1 MKAKSQYSCMYLVPP
16 EIYTRLLDS
25 ADARE
30 KIKVQELNT
39 VEVGN
44 ENGAFPSLPDTP
56 DHTADVNTSQ
66 DNNDDDD
73 DNNDDDNNDDYNDG
87 GYGGEYNPPPRYSS
101 SSTSTQ
107 GRHSSSTDTAS
118 ETERHFQNN
127 RLNSAQN
134 RAFQLL
140 GDSDDDS
147 EVFSNNFAQQPQLP
161 QQSTSSFT
169 SSNHNLNPP
178 TNNQTLENNIGSE
191 LERVM
196 NDMIKIKKTALQ
208 QQKILQNI
216 NKKAKSRFMNTSNIQ
231 TTQRAIEYVPH
242 NAISQADISFTPP
255 QNMNSAKAIEYHPQ
269 QTTISSNAMQDVN
282 SNRALTTAT
291 VQADIP
297 NIQDSNITQSNNGA
311 RKKSYVC
318 EICKIV
324 FISSRLLTQH
334 KKDFHFPETKKIVAE
349 KNKDRYIN
357 WDDSMIQDSSITQSE
372 NIPRKKKFVCDIC
385 KISFS
390 TENLLANHKKDFHF
404 PETGEVKRGGYV
416 VWKNDKPKKK
426 RKKKNT
432 TIISL
437 KSSDI
442 SMDDSIK
449 SVDRGDVS
457 MSDSIIIPRINDTL
471 TPSMNNTS
479 MDSISVLHCKLCP
492 ATFNTQIALNR
503 HIRNIHEVDINY
515 KNKNKRGLK
524 RKIENTNGNITE
536 KTSGRKK
543 QATHFYK
550 CKLCDTHFK
559 DEKVLNRHVKNIHN
573 SNSNYKYNLP
583 QGEKRKREIPKN
595 FSYKKWK

>member
-1 MKAKSQYSCMYLVPP
+1 MKTKSQYSCMYLVPP

-56 DHTADVNTSQ
+56 DHTDVNTSQ

-73 DNNDDDNNDDYNDG
+73 DDGDNNDDNNDG
-87 GYGGEYNPPPRYSS
+87 GYGGEYNPPPNRYS

-107 GRHSSSTDTAS
+107 SRHSSSTDTAS
-118 ETERHFQNN
+118 ETERFFQNN
-127 RLNSAQN
+127 RLNTAQN

-140 GDSDDDS
+140 GDSDDD
-147 EVFSNNFAQQPQLP
+147 EVFSNNFAQQPQLNM
-161 QQSTSSFT
+161 QSASSFT
-169 SSNHNLNPP
+169 SSNHNLKNP

-191 LERVM
+191 LERIM

-208 QQKILQNI
+208 QQKMLQNI
-216 NKKAKSRFMNTSNIQ
+216 NKKAKSRFINTPNIQ
-231 TTQRAIEYVPH
+231 TTPRAIEYDPQ
-242 NAISQADISFTPP
+242 NAISQANISFTP
-255 QNMNSAKAIEYHPQ
+255 QNMNSPKAIEYHPQ
-269 QTTISSNAMQDVN
+269 PLTIPNNTTQDVN

-297 NIQDSNITQSNNGA
+297 NIQDSNITQSNNGT

-324 FISSRLLTQH
+324 FISNRLLTQH
-334 KKDFHFPETKKIVAE
+334 KKDFHFPETKKVENE
-349 KNKDRYIN
+349 KTKDRYIN
-357 WDDSMIQDSSITQSE
+357 WDDLLIQDSSITQPE
-372 NIPRKKKFVCDIC
+372 NTPRKKFFVCDIC
-385 KISFS
+385 GISFS
-390 TENLLANHKKDFHF
+390 TRNLLENHKKDFHF
-404 PETGEVKRGGYV
+404 PETGEVKRDNYV
-416 VWKNDKPKKK
+416 IWKDDKTKKKK

-437 KSSDI
+437 KSSDA
-442 SMDDSIK
+442 SMNDSTK
-449 SVDRGDVS
+449 SGDRGDVS
-457 MSDSIIIPRINDTL
+457 MSDSIIIPQINDTL
-471 TPSMNNTS
+471 TPSINNAS
-479 MDSISVLHCKLCP
+479 MDSISVLQCKLCP

-503 HIRNIHEVDINY
+503 HIRNIHEADINY
-515 KNKNKRGLK
+515 KNKNKQGLK
-524 RKIENTNGNITE
+524 RKIENTNGNIVE

-550 CKLCDTHFK
+550 CKLCGTHFK

-573 SNSNYKYNLP
+573 SNANYKYNLP
-583 QGEKRKREIPKN
+583 QGEKRKRANSKN
-595 FSYKKWK
+595 VAYKKWK

>member
-1 MKAKSQYSCMYLVPP
+1 MKSRSQYSCMYLVPP

-73 DNNDDDNNDDYNDG
+73 DNNDDNNDDYNDG
-87 GYGGEYNPPPRYSS
+87 GYGGEYNPPPNRYSS
-101 SSTSTQ
+101 SSSSTQ
-107 GRHSSSTDTAS
+107 SRHNSSTDTAS
-118 ETERHFQNN
+118 ETERFFQNN
-127 RLNSAQN
+127 RLNNAQN

-140 GDSDDDS
+140 NDSDDD
-147 EVFSNNFAQQPQLP
+147 EVFSNNFAQQAQLP
-161 QQSTSSFT
+161 MQPASSSTSS
-169 SSNHNLNPP
+169 NINLNPT
-178 TNNQTLENNIGSE
+178 TNNQPLENNIGSE
-191 LERVM
+191 LERIM
-196 NDMIKIKKTALQ
+196 NDMIKIKKTAQQ
-208 QQKILQNI
+208 QQKMLQNI
-216 NKKAKSRFMNTSNIQ
+216 NKKAKRQFMTASNIQ
-231 TTQRAIEYVPH
+231 TPRAIEYDPQ
-242 NAISQADISFTPP
+242 NGISQANISFTSP
-255 QNMNSAKAIEYHPQ
+255 QNTNSSKAIEYHPQ
-269 QTTISSNAMQDVN
+269 PTQDVN
-282 SNRALTTAT
+282 STRAVTTAT

-297 NIQDSNITQSNNGA
+297 NIQDSNITQFNNGA

-324 FISSRLLTQH
+324 FITNRLLTQH
-334 KKDFHFPETKKIVAE
+334 KKDFHFPETKNVTNE
-349 KNKDRYIN
+349 KTKDRYIN
-357 WDDSMIQDSSITQSE
+357 WDDSLIQDSDITQSE
-372 NIPRKKKFVCDIC
+372 NTPRKKNFVCNIC

-390 TENLLANHKKDFHF
+390 TENLLAKHKKDFHF
-404 PETGEVKRGGYV
+404 PETREVKRDSYMI
-416 VWKNDKPKKK
+416 WEDDKSKKKK

-437 KSSDI
+437 KSGDI
-442 SMDDSIK
+442 SMGDSIK
-449 SVDRGDVS
+449 SDDRGDVS
-457 MSDSIIIPRINDTL
+457 MSDSIIIPRINDTI
-471 TPSMNNTS
+471 TPSINTAS
-479 MDSISVLHCKLCP
+479 MDSISVLQCKLCP

-515 KNKNKRGLK
+515 KNKNKQGLK

-559 DEKVLNRHVKNIHN
+559 DEKAHNRHVKNIHN
-573 SNSNYKYNLP
+573 SNANYKYNLP
-583 QGEKRKREIPKN
+583 QGEKRKRAISKN
-595 FSYKKWK
+595 FAYKKWK